1 MLILKKKLN
10 NKDFLK
16 TKIKSYCDEVTDF
29 YDKIIHKVDSNQ
41 ISLAVI
47 GLDSA
52 FNKDHNYYL
61 QVFLKECKYID
72 EKVIRYI
79 NDNMTN
85 CSFSDESDEE

>member
-1 MLILKKKLN
+1 M
-10 NKDFLK
+10 K

-41 ISLAVI
+41 ISLVVI